1 MMKCMSYYIKARKFL
16 LEDAEKEG
24 GYLHIENGRFNGF
37 ADTAPDN
44 AEVVDYTNA
53 IIAPGLFDTHIHGV
67 KGFDIMDGTVEA
79 VKGVSEAILPLGVT
93 RFLPTTLTSGKEDL
107 ETAIQKVKLA
117 VDEGLPGAQSAG
129 IFLEGPFF
137 TEKYKGA
144 QNPDY
149 FLDPSIELFN
159 HWQQLADGL
168 IVKIALA
175 PEREGTI
182 NFIEEVTETG
192 VQVAIAH
199 TDATYDCCQEAVA
212 HGASTFVHLFNG
224 MSGLHHRNPGVAGAA
239 LLNPSAYAE
248 LICDGHHVHPD
259 VAAMAFERKQDNL
272 ILITDCMRAGLLE
285 DGKYKLGEFDVS
297 MQNGIARMDNGSL
310 AGSTLTLIE
319 GVKNLTAWTN
329 ESLHKIWHRASLS
342 PAKSLGLA
350 DDFGS
355 IAKGK
360 IADFTVIDENLTI
373 QATAIAGEVKF
384 ER

>member
-1 MMKCMSYYIKARKFL
+1 MMRRMSYYVKARKFL

-24 GYLHIENGRFNGF
+24 GNLHIENGRFNGF
-37 ADTAPDN
+37 TDTIPAG
-44 AEVVDYTNA
+44 AEVIDYTNA

-93 RFLPTTLTSGKEDL
+93 RFLPTTLTSAKKDL
-107 ETAIQKVKLA
+107 ETAIQKVKQA
-117 VDEGLPGAQSAG
+117 VAEGLPGAQSAG

-144 QNPDY
+144 QNPNH
-149 FLDPSIELFN
+149 FLDPNIELFN
-159 HWQQLADGL
+159 YWQQLAEGQ

-175 PEREGTI
+175 PEREGSI
-182 NFIEEVTETG
+182 SFIEEVTEAG
-192 VQVAIAH
+192 VQVAIGH
-199 TDATYDCCQEAVA
+199 TDATYDCCQDAVA
-212 HGASTFVHLFNG
+212 HGANTFVHLFNG
-224 MSGLHHRNPGVAGAA
+224 MSGLHHRNPGVAGTA
-239 LLNPSAYAE
+239 LINNEAYAE

-259 VAAMAFERKQDNL
+259 VAAMAFDRKQDKL

-285 DGKYKLGEFDVS
+285 DGKYRLGEFDVS
-297 MQNGIARMDNGSL
+297 MKNGIARMDNGSL

-319 GVKNLTAWTN
+319 GVKNLAAWTD
-329 ESLHKIWHRASLS
+329 ESLHQIWHRASLS

-350 DDFGS
+350 ADFGS
-355 IAKGK
+355 IATGK
-360 IADFTVIDENLTI
+360 VADFTVIDENLTI
-373 QATAIAGEVKF
+373 QATAVAGEVKY